1 MMQKGYEHNMIK
13 EIMEEP
19 AVIYKTL
26 EKNKKEIE
34 RVSNNILRRFKGT
47 MYLTGSGTSFHA
59 LLSFQ
64 YLFFQLSGTYATAI
78 YASEFPL
85 WVPKTSPPS
94 IVLAVSQS
102 GESLDVIN
110 AVKWAD
116 ELKFYKVGLT
126 NRVGSQL
133 SLLCDDI
140 LYTYA
145 GEEKALAATK
155 TYVTQLI
162 VLLTL
167 ATDLSHLLGRVQNSQ
182 YHDLIEVLENAH
194 DNVRQAIEG
203 NIEKIETFAKEI
215 SYVDRVFVLGSGL
228 LYPSAVEGSLKV
240 KETCTI
246 PSEGFAL
253 REFLHGPIQLTSEK
267 SLTII
272 LGHSSI
278 GEKLYADVINRIK
291 NFGGKILF
299 VNDRLV
305 DFSVDEQIVAEA
317 PYIIS
322 PIVYAP
328 MIQVLAYYLSLAK
341 GLNPDSPEKLSKVVK

>member
-1 MMQKGYEHNMIK
+1 MMQKSYEHNMIK
-13 EIMEEP
+13 EILEEP
-19 AVIYKTL
+19 TVLYRTF
-26 EKNKKEIE
+26 EKNRKDVE

-47 MYLTGSGTSFHA
+47 VYLTGSGTSFHA

-85 WVPKTSPPS
+85 WVPETSPPS

-102 GESLDVIN
+102 GESSDILN

-116 ELKFYKVGLT
+116 KLKFYKVGIT
-126 NRVGSQL
+126 NKIGSQL
-133 SLLCDDI
+133 SLQSDDV

-145 GEEKALAATK
+145 GEERALAATK
-155 TYVTQLI
+155 TYVAQLI
-162 VLLTL
+162 VLFSL
-167 ATDLSHLLGRVQNSQ
+167 ASNLSHLLGKVQNSQ
-182 YHDLIEVLENAH
+182 YHRLINDLENSYSKVKH
-194 DNVRQAIEG
+194 AIDK
-203 NIEKIETFAKEI
+203 NIDKIENFAKEI
-215 SYVDRVFVLGSGL
+215 SYIDRVFVLGTGF
-228 LYPSAVEGSLKV
+228 LYPSAIEGSLKL
-240 KETCTI
+240 KETCTL

-253 REFLHGPIQLTSEK
+253 REFLHGPIQLINEK

-278 GEKLYADVINRIK
+278 DEKLYSDLINRIK

-299 VNDRLV
+299 INDDLTEYN
-305 DFSVDEQIVAEA
+305 VDEQIVVDAS
-317 PYIIS
+317 YTIS
-322 PIVYAP
+322 PIAYAP
-328 MIQVLAYYLSLAK
+328 MIQILAYYLAIAK

>member
-110 AVKWAD
+110 AVKWAG

-133 SLLCDDI
+133 SLLCDDT

-155 TYVTQLI
+155 TYVTQLT

-194 DNVRQAIEG
+194 DNVRHAIEG

-228 LYPSAVEGSLKV
+228 LYPSAIEASLKV

-299 VNDRLV
+299 VNNRPV
-305 DFSVDEQIVAEA
+305 DFSVDEQIVAET
-317 PYIIS
+317 PYTIS

-328 MIQVLAYYLSLAK
+328 MIQILAYYLSLAK

>member
-1 MMQKGYEHNMIK
+1 MQRSYEHNMIR

-19 AVIYKTL
+19 TVIYKTL
-26 EKNKKEIE
+26 EKNRKEIE

-85 WVPKTSPPS
+85 WVPKTSPSS

-102 GESLDVIN
+102 GESLDVVN

-167 ATDLSHLLGRVQNSQ
+167 ATNLSHLLGRVQNSQ
-182 YHDLIEVLENAH
+182 YHELLEVLGNSH
-194 DNVRQAIEG
+194 NKVKQAIEE
-203 NIEKIETFAKEI
+203 NVEKIETFAKEI

-272 LGHSSI
+272 LRHSNIS
-278 GEKLYADVINRIK
+278 EKLYADVINKIK

-299 VNDRLV
+299 VNDRPI
-305 DFSVDEQIVAEA
+305 DFNVDEQIVAET

-328 MIQVLAYYLSLAK
+328 MIQILAYYLSLAK